1 VRRDQIVGLASGSQG
16 VVAAAALLVAG
27 CFAAPPAPSAT
38 ARTAVALTISSAPGD
53 RLAFEPA
60 ETTVRATGP
69 IMLTFQNGSSLPH
82 NMTFTAGVEAGTRT
96 IVRPGTT
103 DQILL
108 APPPPGAYPFVCTIH
123 DGMAGRLIVEPASA
137 VE

>member
-1 VRRDQIVGLASGSQG
+1 VRYRGGL
-16 VVAAAALLVAG
+16 VAALLLAG
-27 CFAAPPAPSAT
+27 CVGTPPPQSETPPAAIEVT
-38 ARTAVALTISSAPGD
+38 IRTAPGD

-60 ETTVRATGP
+60 EPTVRATGP
-69 IMLTFQNGSSLPH
+69 ISLNFQNGSSLPH

-96 IVRPGTT
+96 IVRPGTS

-123 DGMAGRLIVEPASA
+123 DGMAGKLIVEPASA
-137 VE
+137 HE

>member
-1 VRRDQIVGLASGSQG
+1 VRSPGILV
-16 VVAAAALLVAG
+16 AALLLAG
-27 CFAAPPAPSAT
+27 CVETPSTPSVTPAAAT
-38 ARTAVALTISSAPGD
+38 EVTIRTAVGD

-60 ETTVRATGP
+60 ESRVRANGP
-69 IMLTFQNGSSLPH
+69 ISLTFENGSSMPH

-96 IVRPGTT
+96 IVRPGTS
-103 DQILL
+103 DHILL

-123 DGMAGRLIVEPASA
+123 EGMAGRLIVEPATA

>member
-1 VRRDQIVGLASGSQG
+1 LRSQG
-16 VVAAAALLVAG
+16 IVAAALLLAG
-27 CFAAPPAPSAT
+27 CVEAPPMPSAT
-38 ARTAVALTISSAPGD
+38 ARTDVDVTISTAPGD
-53 RLAFEPA
+53 RLAFQPA

-69 IMLTFQNGSSLPH
+69 IRLTFQNGSSLPH

-96 IVRPGTT
+96 IVRPGTS

-123 DGMAGRLIVEPASA
+123 DGMAGKLIVEPAA
-137 VE
+137 VRE